1 MPATMMTNS
10 TAPPPLVTPDTL
22 RQFVLSSGNDTGSL
36 IVSLYQTMRVD
47 VAEQHARELAA
58 DRAWQKRRSKD
69 RGAAIRAVAQDCGKI
84 IKVSDR
90 AEEVRRRLSV
100 YASGTYRFERDRP
113 PANPARA
120 RLNLVLVLYSGNV
133 PSRVTI
139 WRAIVGIS

>member
-1 MPATMMTNS
+1 MPESNS
-10 TAPPPLVTPDTL
+10 TAPPTRVTPDIL

-36 IVSLYQTMRVD
+36 IVSLYASMRVD
-47 VAEQHARELAA
+47 LAEQLARSLATG
-58 DRAWQKRRSKD
+58 RRWQKRRGAD

-84 IKVSDR
+84 IKVADR
-90 AEEVRRRLSV
+90 AKEVRRRLSV

-113 PANPARA
+113 PDNPARA
-120 RLNLVLVLYSGNV
+120 RLNLVLALYCGNV